1 MLFFKKEE
9 EEEEEE
15 EERLYNTLLF
25 ILFFAM
31 RIPLF
36 FCSNL
41 FVQLKKEFKE
51 ILFSAFLKLIFLI
64 FLFNISMIIR
74 SGRIR
79 TLNVSIES
87 IRKCQQVKLQD
98 LLNLF
103 LFKFKQNTIKNNI
116 NFLNKIK

>member
-1 MLFFKKEE
+1 
-9 EEEEEE
+9 
-15 EERLYNTLLF
+15 
-25 ILFFAM
+25 
-31 RIPLF
+31 
-36 FCSNL
+36 
-41 FVQLKKEFKE
+41 
-51 ILFSAFLKLIFLI
+51 
-64 FLFNISMIIR
+64 MIIR

-79 TLNVSIES
+79 TPNVSIES